1 MFKNVQRG
9 WKNPKGQRR
18 ITVDAQRKLTLET
31 WVSGK
36 LVRGLIQVRA
46 LLVGYDLWI
55 DKIMAIDVRWEFRA

>member
-1 MFKNVQRG
+1 M
-9 WKNPKGQRR
+9 
-18 ITVDAQRKLTLET
+18 DAQRKLTLET